1 MVLSEVLFLKNLT
14 GESKTLFEGTG
25 SRMFCTR
32 RRIDISYLRWCIY
45 NDDVK
50 NKFKQ
55 AGTELG
61 QAQLPAKTKS
71 NYTKP
76 NHKQPYQTK
85 QYQTIPNQTIP
96 KVQGWTPDYF

>member
-1 MVLSEVLFLKNLT
+1 MFCTRILLSEVVF
-14 GESKTLFEGTG
+14 FEGTG

-76 NHKQPYQTK
+76 NHAKPC
-85 QYQTIPNQTIP
+85 QTIL
-96 KVQGWTPDYF
+96 KVQGWTPELLT